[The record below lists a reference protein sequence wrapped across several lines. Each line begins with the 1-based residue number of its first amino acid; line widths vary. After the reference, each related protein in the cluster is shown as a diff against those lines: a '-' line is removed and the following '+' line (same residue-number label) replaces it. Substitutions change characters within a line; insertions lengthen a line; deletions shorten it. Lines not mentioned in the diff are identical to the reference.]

1 MTPCSNTTLV
11 SDPDC
16 LSSPT
21 EPLSS
26 TRTGLFVFTQ
36 PALICSVLMEQA
48 SVMGMRN
55 VSEASVFEHLVLVVL
70 FGVVMELFRD
80 VVLLQEVHPQGWA
93 LRVYS
98 WVHFQFSLC
107 FLSVVSQLP
116 AVMSFLS

>member
-1 MTPCSNTTLV
+1 M
-11 SDPDC
+11 
-16 LSSPT
+16 
-21 EPLSS
+21 
-26 TRTGLFVFTQ
+26 
-36 PALICSVLMEQA
+36 
-48 SVMGMRN
+48 MGMRN

-80 VVLLQEVHPQGWA
+80 VALLQEVHPQGWA

-98 WVHFQFSLC
+98 WVYFQFSLC

>member
-55 VSEASVFEHLVLVVL
+55 VPEASVFEHLVLVVL
-70 FGVVMELFRD
+70 FG
-80 VVLLQEVHPQGWA
+80 GG
-93 LRVYS
+93 YGT
-98 WVHFQFSLC
+98 FQRCGLVAGGSSPGVGFEGL
-107 FLSVVSQLP
+107 
-116 AVMSFLS
+116 